1 MKRPVFFLFILPL
14 LLVASGASLLFAD
27 DFPSFDY
34 PESSDIR
41 LQILPEWLTGELNRV
56 RLLKPAFPENLYGDR
71 FEVSQKT
78 DKVRGLVS
86 VTVRRAPLRA
96 AEKKGAEGEWTLWR
110 TLADGMPVRISLYP
124 VPDKNIR
131 IDFRP
136 EGSNPEK
143 GRSYLDLVVYGAIA
157 VHDAPVGIPFTNLY
171 TVPLS
176 SIVALTA
183 KTVPWDLLS
192 PDLHRYGDSASAVS
206 TIRDRLK
213 TLVYLDDGAF
223 DEKGNAVMR
232 GDRAPQ
238 DPAKVWE
245 SLGKNQKASEI
256 SGGVDFAGFAKW
268 IVDGI
273 IEPGAGEGTHIDP
286 LLTRTIPPSSDFEE
300 PGPDNPFFALDW
312 TRNLASAVVSLD
324 RRKAVKAD
332 SSGVDVAVS
341 VFSDSCVYQKNV
353 GYRTRELAPLLYWL
367 AVREP
372 GYLYLG
378 AVCRQNNVPPVP
390 SFFGIAVFFPYFKE
404 DGSFAVAVFENARE
418 TTLDAFIAQNGG
430 SFTNFAR
437 VRIPESDR
445 FDP

>member
-1 MKRPVFFLFILPL
+1 MGQP
-14 LLVASGASLLFAD
+14 SLFAVE
-27 DFPSFDY
+27 FPSYEY
-34 PESSDIR
+34 PESSDVR
-41 LQILPEWLTGELNRV
+41 LQILPEWLTGELNQV
-56 RLLKPAFPENLYGDR
+56 RLKKPAAYENIYGDR
-71 FEVSQKT
+71 FGVSQKT
-78 DKVRGLVS
+78 DKARGLVS
-86 VTVRRAPLRA
+86 VTVQPAPMKA
-96 AEKKGAEGEWTLWR
+96 ADKRGAEGSWILWR
-110 TLADGMPVRISLYP
+110 SLSDGMPVRISVYP

-192 PDLHRYGDSASAVS
+192 PDLDRYEDTVSAVAA
-206 TIRDRLK
+206 IRDRLK
-213 TLVYLDDGAF
+213 TLVYLDDGVF
-223 DEKGNAVMR
+223 DEKGTAVMR

-238 DPAKVWE
+238 DPAKVWG
-245 SLGKNQKASEI
+245 SLRKDQKASEV

-273 IEPGAGEGTHIDP
+273 VEPEAGEGTHIDP
-286 LLTRTIPPSSDFEE
+286 LLTRTIQPASDFDEQSVE
-300 PGPDNPFFALDW
+300 NPFFALDW

-324 RRKAVKAD
+324 RRKAVKPEA
-332 SSGVDVAVS
+332 SGVDVSVT

-372 GYLYLG
+372 GRLYLG
-378 AVCRQNNVPPVP
+378 AVCRQNNVPPQP
-390 SFFGIAVFFPYFKE
+390 SFYGIAVFFPYFSK
-404 DGSFAVAVFENARE
+404 DGSFSVAVFENARE
-418 TTLDAFIAQNGG
+418 TTLEAFIAENGD
-430 SFTNFAR
+430 SFTNLAR
-437 VRIPESDR
+437 VLVPESDR

>member
-1 MKRPVFFLFILPL
+1 MKRPASLILIL
-14 LLVASGASLLFAD
+14 SLMIGASGLSTLFAE
-27 DFPSFDY
+27 DFPSFEY
-34 PESSDIR
+34 PESSDVR
-41 LQILPEWLTGELNRV
+41 LQILSEWLTGELNQLRV
-56 RLLKPAFPENLYGDR
+56 KKPTVYENAYGDR
-71 FEVSQKT
+71 FSVSQKM
-78 DKVRGLVS
+78 DKSRNLLA
-86 VTVRRAPLRA
+86 VTVQPAPTHA
-96 AEKKGAEGEWTLWR
+96 SDKKGSEGEWILWR
-110 TLADGMPVRISLYP
+110 SLSDGMPVRISLYP

-131 IDFRP
+131 IDFRA
-136 EGSNPEK
+136 EGFNPEK

-192 PDLHRYGDSASAVS
+192 PDLDRYGDMIAAVD
-206 TIRDRLK
+206 TIQARLK
-213 TLVYLDDGAF
+213 TLVYLDDGVF

-245 SLGKNQKASEI
+245 SLRKDQKASEV

-268 IVDGI
+268 IIDGI
-273 IEPGAGEGTHIDP
+273 VEPGAGEGTHIDP
-286 LLTRTIPPSSDFEE
+286 LLMRTIPPSSDFEE

-324 RRKAVKAD
+324 RRKAVKPD
-332 SSGVDVAVS
+332 SSGVDVAES

-353 GYRTRELAPLLYWL
+353 GYSTRDLAPLLYWL
-367 AVREP
+367 AVSEP
-372 GYLYLG
+372 GHLYLG

-390 SFFGIAVFFPYFKE
+390 SFFGIAVFFPYFNR
-404 DGSFAVAVFENARE
+404 DGSFSVAVFENARK
-418 TTLDAFIAQNGG
+418 TTLEAFIAQNTG
-430 SFTNFAR
+430 SFTNLAR
-437 VRIPESDR
+437 VRVPESDR